1 MRNTRELTGARGCA
15 LAVVSAAFLAW
26 AGFLSL
32 HAALTGGWR
41 ADFDALS
48 YVILLLLLGGAVAI
62 WRGR

>member
-1 MRNTRELTGARGCA
+1 M
-15 LAVVSAAFLAW
+15 AVVSAAFLAW

-48 YVILLLLLGGAVAI
+48 YAILLLLLGAGVAI